1 MKNANINRSMISK
14 DTIRISFSLF
24 YTILSSKK
32 WSQRSRFRCLIISF
46 FKKLHYCH
54 FTTVQE
60 VNSERNRSL
69 ELPETLIKGISK
81 LSCFSL
87 KVSKVLV
94 PWRKLKYFR
103 ELELF
108 RIIWMYLTE
117 LLFCDKRKF
126 KQINM
131 A

>member
-1 MKNANINRSMISK
+1 MITKGFIRMSFFSMLYYLI
-14 DTIRISFSLF
+14 FQ
-24 YTILSSKK
+24 K

-94 PWRKLKYFR
+94 PSRKLKYFR

-108 RIIWMYLTE
+108 RII
-117 LLFCDKRKF
+117 
-126 KQINM
+126 
-131 A
+131 